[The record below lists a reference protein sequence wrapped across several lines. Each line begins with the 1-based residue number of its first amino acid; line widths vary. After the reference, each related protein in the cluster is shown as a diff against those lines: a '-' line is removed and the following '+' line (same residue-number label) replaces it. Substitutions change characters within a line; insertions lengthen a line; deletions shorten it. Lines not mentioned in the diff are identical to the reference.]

1 MQFWCFY
8 THYRNAISFF
18 YLGSRSFI
26 FYVNFSPPPL
36 KATFIKSIS
45 WKKYAAITSSFWLL
59 LLGWNFLLFS
69 HILNANFNIFCHI
82 GLLALALNKK
92 SSCSI
97 RYLLYHACL
106 NNSSNNIFFNQILYR
121 STLLVDPNFFL
132 QDLKEREKS
141 NAFWVLPSRCESLFN
156 FIRVPWSES
165 CKSCLSSAFLQT
177 FKPVKAFGQNFI
189 KLL

>member
-1 MQFWCFY
+1 M
-8 THYRNAISFF
+8 
-18 YLGSRSFI
+18 
-26 FYVNFSPPPL
+26 
-36 KATFIKSIS
+36 
-45 WKKYAAITSSFWLL
+45 
-59 LLGWNFLLFS
+59 WNFLLFF
-69 HILNANFNIFCHI
+69 HIKTETLIWIIFCHI

-97 RYLLYHACL
+97 RHLLYHACL
-106 NNSSNNIFFNQILYR
+106 NNSSITIIFFNQILYR

-141 NAFWVLPSRCESLFN
+141 NAFWVLPPRCESLFN